1 MIKLISQSAAKHF
14 LHLFGS
20 PVCNSESLPQ
30 TDFNFCAPDI
40 RASEIRRIFIARVG
54 AMPFVDWSNGA
65 EWSFR
70 LTQTGTA
77 IDAIRTLWV
86 IGDKP
91 APTAKRAV
99 ISGGRKV
106 TVRKDHVIH
115 ATIDDVNQTNHEFI
129 MSLGL
134 GKHFRVWYE
143 TMGGFMFGGNDG
155 IVTLFNADM
164 VLLRGQGEIM
174 TYQATLDWNNLRTE
188 DKCISPI
195 FNDISGSCGAI
206 EGLAVTDAGYYQ
218 VTFEWDLIPGA
229 DFYQYQITGSD
240 GYDSGIVTTHLVAI
254 ATAPVLTEGTHYT
267 ITVRAVCSNGAIGEW
282 STVEFDTDELACSPV
297 INLGFDDVTPT
308 SITFSWGDDM
318 LTGVYQYQVTGSDGY
333 DSGIIATGDMSVIIN
348 DLIPTT
354 HYTITVWNVCA
365 GYPSDPS
372 SIDTDTLD
380 APAPS
385 LPYDSKLVAGYFG
398 HVSLLTR
405 AGLDITAIQDISGNG
420 NHLPLVS
427 GNAAQYVPAQFGVQ
441 AAIRFPP
448 SPSATSPSH
457 GIYRTLASL
466 SAAVSG
472 ALWPAS
478 KAQIFVVLRWPG
490 APGIGTILTYGNAFY
505 GLLTDGFEQN
515 LQGPSG
521 AIAERFY
528 TRLKGNVGFVTTWL
542 PTVASSKKVYLSK
555 IDKIASTNEIIIRD
569 NLGASG
575 APLPGT
581 NNSNN
586 TNGLGNYQL
595 VVGARPEGTYALDAD
610 VAAIV
615 IYDGSLSTIEED
627 AVMSNLVAFFS
638 L

>member
-1 MIKLISQSAAKHF
+1 MIKLISHSAAKAF
-14 LHLFGS
+14 LHIFGS
-20 PVCNSESLPQ
+20 PVCSGEDLPQ

-54 AMPFVDWSNGA
+54 AAPFVDWSNGA

-115 ATIDDVNQTNHEFI
+115 ATIDDVNQTNHDFI

-143 TMGGFMFGGNDG
+143 TMGGFMFGGNEG

-188 DKCISPI
+188 DRCISPI
-195 FNDISGSCGAI
+195 FDDVSGTCGSI
-206 EGLAVTDAGYYQ
+206 EGLAVTDTGYYQ
-218 VTFEWDLIPGA
+218 VTFEWELIPGA
-229 DFYQYQITGSD
+229 DFYQYQITGTD

-267 ITVRAVCSNGAIGEW
+267 ITVRAVCSNGAFGEW

-318 LTGVYQYQVTGSDGY
+318 TTGTYQYQVVGSDGY
-333 DSGIIATGDMSVIIN
+333 DSGIIATGDMSIIVN

-354 HYTITVWNVCA
+354 HYTITVWNICG
-365 GYPSDPS
+365 GYPGDPS

-380 APAPS
+380 IPAPS
-385 LPYDSKLVAGYFG
+385 LPYGSKLVAGYFG

-405 AGLDITAIQDISGNG
+405 AGSDITSILDISGNG

-427 GNAAQYVPAQFGVQ
+427 GNAAQYVPAQYGLQGV
-441 AAIRFPP
+441 IRFPDSVVVL
-448 SPSATSPSH
+448 SPNH
-457 GIYRTLASL
+457 GIYK
-466 SAAVSG
+466 SALDITAATTG
-472 ALWPAS
+472 ALWPS
-478 KAQIFVVLRWPG
+478 QKAQIFVVMKASCVASQEALVSYGDYNAGNIGSFQVAQQSTTANYVYGYLR
-490 APGIGTILTYGNAFY
+490 GNA
-505 GLLTDGFEQN
+505 
-515 LQGPSG
+515 
-521 AIAERFY
+521 AISAARINNSA
-528 TRLKGNVGFVTTWL
+528 G
-542 PTVASSKKVYLSK
+542 VASCTLAKMDMTLPS
-555 IDKIASTNEIIIRD
+555 NETRMRD
-569 NLGASG
+569 NLGGADAIVASG
-575 APLPGT
+575 
-581 NNSNN
+581 NN
-586 TNGLGNYQL
+586 TGSFGNYPL
-595 VVGARPEGTYALDAD
+595 VLGARFNGVFQFNGD
-610 VAAIV
+610 VLGVA
-615 IYDGSLSTIEED
+615 IYDGSLSTVEED
-627 AVMSNLVAFFS
+627 AVMSYLVAFFS